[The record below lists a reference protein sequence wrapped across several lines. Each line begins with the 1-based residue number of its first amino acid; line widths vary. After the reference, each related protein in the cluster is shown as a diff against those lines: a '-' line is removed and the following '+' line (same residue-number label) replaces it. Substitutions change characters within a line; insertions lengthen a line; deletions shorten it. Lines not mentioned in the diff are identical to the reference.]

1 MGRHE
6 LQELDDF
13 GELEL
18 QNGTSKENLP
28 SVMGTTGCDD
38 YMAYLLRE
46 LLARW
51 RARGGILIL
60 SFAFGAA
67 KFERHW
73 GNEKSYVQIHLLGT
87 AMQKQSCTS
96 SSQPLCSSA
105 CASSCNSLGTRVPTR
120 LGAVAVAATSRLGP
134 QTATCGI
141 RIRKKVTCPLP
152 AVFLILTI
160 VFSLLSSLSV
170 TRAIT
175 VATGGTTK
183 ASVAIRLQAF
193 D

>member
-1 MGRHE
+1 M
-6 LQELDDF
+6 
-13 GELEL
+13 
-18 QNGTSKENLP
+18 
-28 SVMGTTGCDD
+28 
-38 YMAYLLRE
+38 
-46 LLARW
+46 
-51 RARGGILIL
+51 
-60 SFAFGAA
+60 SFTFGAA
-67 KFERHW
+67 KFEGHR

-105 CASSCNSLGTRVPTR
+105 CAGSENSLGTRAPTR
-120 LGAVAVAATSRLGP
+120 LGVVAVAATSRLGP

-141 RIRKKVTCPLP
+141 VEIRIRKTVTCPLP
-152 AVFLILTI
+152 AVFLLRILTT

-170 TRAIT
+170 TRTIT
-175 VATGGTTK
+175 VATDGTTK